1 MAKKKNDPISLSKSA
16 PASSISF
23 DKAGSGA
30 PAPASGGSPS
40 KRWGVLIGVVALV
53 AVTAGG
59 IAYASSQGSDNSTT
73 ASSAAA
79 SSENDRN
86 PSADVNGSNADANS
100 GASALAA
107 GEKQGAASQST
118 GATSTKAKT
127 SSGEAKSAPVTEL
140 VKTGPAEI
148 KKTGLA
154 GIALLILGWL
164 LVTTTRSRRIFS

>member
-16 PASSISF
+16 PASTISF
-23 DKAGSGA
+23 DKSGSGPAAPVAAGSA
-30 PAPASGGSPS
+30 S

-59 IAYASSQGSDNSTT
+59 IAFASSQDSDNSATG
-73 ASSAAA
+73 SPPAA
-79 SSENDRN
+79 SSENDQDA
-86 PSADVNGSNADANS
+86 SSGVNGSNPDANS
-100 GASALAA
+100 GESALAA
-107 GEKQGAASQST
+107 GEKQGATSQSS
-118 GATSTKAKT
+118 GDTSTRANA
-127 SSGEAKSAPVTEL
+127 SGGAAESAPVTEL

-154 GIALLILGWL
+154 GIALLVLGWL